1 MTAQEARLYAHGEE
15 FNLRSKVEG
24 IQGQVGHQ
32 VREGTVTEE
41 PVKIYR
47 TCVAYSYLLGPV
59 SGSLDTS
66 LSVQL

>member
-1 MTAQEARLYAHGEE
+1 MTAQEARLYARGEE

-41 PVKIYR
+41 PVKVYR
-47 TCVAYSYLLGPV
+47 TCVARLLGPV

-66 LSVQL
+66 LSAQL